1 MNYSTHNNKNFF
13 IKKNSTLP
21 EIKYLLVHHILLQYD
36 ITEDMLDNVAVTFS
50 MTDTETGLYR
60 IANAPAKLVINK
72 NRPEFPDETTY
83 TLAYRFKLRDTRKNG
98 RFLGE
103 FKIDFLDDEAGCG
116 KLTFPTHDKI
126 NIIIGDS
133 ITKTTVI

>member
-21 EIKYLLVHHILLQYD
+21 ELKYALVHHILQQYD
-36 ITEDMLDNVAVTFS
+36 ITEDMLDNVAITFS
-50 MTDTETGLYR
+50 MIDADTGLYR
-60 IANAPAKLVINK
+60 VANAPAKLVINK
-72 NRPEFPDETTY
+72 NRPEFPDETSY
-83 TLAYRFKLRDTRKNG
+83 TLAYRFKLKDTKKSG

-103 FKIDFLDDEAGCG
+103 FVLDIIGDNYCG
-116 KLTFPTHDKI
+116 KIKFPIHNRI
-126 NIIIGDS
+126 NIVISDS